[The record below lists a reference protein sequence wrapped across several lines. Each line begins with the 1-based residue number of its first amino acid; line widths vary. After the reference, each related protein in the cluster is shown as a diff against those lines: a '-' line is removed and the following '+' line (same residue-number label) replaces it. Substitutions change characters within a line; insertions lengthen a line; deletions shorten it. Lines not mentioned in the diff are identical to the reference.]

1 MWHNAT
7 AADIQP
13 ALHVTRRRRG
23 LKMRPGGVYRQ
34 WPVGL
39 LVEILVYLLVMAA
52 ASLVALL
59 AAGTV

>member
-1 MWHNAT
+1 
-7 AADIQP
+7 
-13 ALHVTRRRRG
+13 VKTRS
-23 LKMRPGGVYRQ
+23 GGAFRQ

-39 LVEILVYLLVMAA
+39 LIEIAAYLLVMAA

>member
-1 MWHNAT
+1 
-7 AADIQP
+7 
-13 ALHVTRRRRG
+13 
-23 LKMRPGGVYRQ
+23 MRPGGAFRQ

-39 LVEILVYLLVMAA
+39 LVEILAYLLVMAA

>member
-7 AADIQP
+7 AADIQT

-23 LKMRPGGVYRQ
+23 LKMHSGGAYRQ

-39 LVEILVYLLVMAA
+39 LVEILAYLLVMAA